1 LNTTIGENLGQAL
14 INLRKDEEDLRLSA
28 DAICITQQDNVEKS
42 WQVELMGDVFN
53 TALLTYV
60 WLRPTPGD
68 HDESS
73 AQALDMILEIG
84 KSCKDTK
91 SWATYGQTMG
101 YSLLARLFW
110 GNKEDLS

>member
-28 DAICITQQDNVEKS
+28 DAICITQQDDVEKS
-42 WQVELMGDVFN
+42 WQMELMGDIFN

-68 HDESS
+68 HDESP

-84 KSCKDTK
+84 KSCK
-91 SWATYGQTMG
+91 GHQVVG
-101 YSLLARLFW
+101 YVWPDNGLLSISTFIL
-110 GNKEDLS
+110 GK